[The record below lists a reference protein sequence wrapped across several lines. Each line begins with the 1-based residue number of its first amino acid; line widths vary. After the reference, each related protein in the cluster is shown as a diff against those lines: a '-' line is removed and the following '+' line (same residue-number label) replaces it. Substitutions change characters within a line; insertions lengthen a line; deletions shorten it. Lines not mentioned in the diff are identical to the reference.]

1 MRGQAEQDQFELLSS
16 TKPSMLSRINKLKIA
31 SRLFLCFALI
41 VLLMLAGNSLLVW
54 QFNLG
59 RQQSNRVS
67 ALARELAVVSR
78 FQTDV
83 LSFDAKLDSLAKSED
98 IDGLRQEV
106 GHLRSVL
113 FTDTEAVR
121 DALIHLPSD
130 VPGDTAILPTVQA
143 VEITLPPQLD
153 AVIALGVASDWNAA
167 RLRLAN
173 EKKPLEASA
182 SNLVRHV
189 EQQVTDQ
196 LSQSVAQA
204 QRVQSRILLILPLTA
219 LVTLLVAVLLGLA
232 ITQSISASLRKLL
245 QGSTALARG
254 DFDHQ
259 VQLSGNDEL
268 AHLGTVF
275 NETTAKL
282 RALYWQIQSSEA
294 HLAEAQR
301 VAHMGSWVWRVA
313 GRDALHLSEEW
324 YRIYGFDP
332 KLGMPEWKERL
343 RRVHPEDRE
352 TWQGT
357 IERAIQARSDYEVE
371 FRILLP
377 DGTIKWVQTVG
388 HPALSTAGELVQFI
402 GISIDV
408 TERKAAEER
417 IRGQEAE
424 LRQMLDLV
432 PQLVAVFGRDHER
445 IYANRMGLD
454 YLGVSLE
461 EWRQTRDMR
470 VFVHPDDGDRMR
482 AFFSR
487 AIAVGSSY
495 ELEYRVRKHDGGYR
509 WFLARYNPVH
519 DEVGRVARWYVA
531 FTDIEDRKR
540 AEERLREENAALREE
555 IDKASMFEEI
565 VGTSPALKAVVS
577 HISKVAASDSTV
589 LITGETGTGKELV
602 ARAIHRRSDRVS
614 RPFVSVNCAAIPRDL
629 IASELFGHEKGA
641 FTGATQRR
649 LGKFELANGGTLFLD
664 EVGELPTET
673 QIALLRVLQEREFE
687 RVGGSRQIRADVRVI
702 AATNRDLQAA
712 VHTGS
717 FRSDLFYRLNVFPIE
732 NPPLRDRRADIPLL
746 VEYFIDRFAR
756 KAGKTIRQLE
766 KSTLELFQSYLWP
779 GNIRELQNVVERS
792 VVLCESDIF
801 SIDESWLPLP
811 LPATDSKREIE
822 LPRRLETQ
830 EKDMIEAALKDTRGR
845 VSGPTGAAVK
855 LGIPRST
862 LESKIRSLKINK
874 NRFKDST
881 DD

>member
-1 MRGQAEQDQFELLSS
+1 MRGQAEQDQFELLPS
-16 TKPSMLSRINKLKIA
+16 TKPSILSRINKLKIA
-31 SRLFLCFALI
+31 PRLFLCFALI

-59 RQQSNRVS
+59 RQQSNGVS

-83 LSFDAKLDSLAKSED
+83 LSFDARLDSLAKSED
-98 IDGLRQEV
+98 IDGLKQEV

-130 VPGDTAILPTVQA
+130 VPRDTAILPTVQA
-143 VEITLPPQLD
+143 LEITLPPQLD

-196 LSQSVAQA
+196 LSQSVAEA

-219 LVTLLVAVLLGLA
+219 LVTLLVAVLLGFA

-282 RALYWQIQSSEA
+282 RALYRQVQSSEA

-313 GRDALHLSEEW
+313 GRGALHLSEEW

-343 RRVHPEDRE
+343 QRVHPEDRG

-357 IERAIQARSDYEVE
+357 IERAIQERSDYEVE

-388 HPALSTAGELVQFI
+388 HPVLSTAGELVQFI
-402 GISIDV
+402 GISMDV
-408 TERKAAEER
+408 TERKHMEE
-417 IRGQEAE
+417 E
-424 LRQMLDLV
+424 LQ
-432 PQLVAVFGRDHER
+432 QLVDFVHHIITVLSPNGK
-445 IYANRMGLD
+445 ITYANRVASEYTGLTLD
-454 YLGVSLE
+454 EYRSV
-461 EWRQTRDMR
+461 DVIAR
-470 VFVHPDDGDRMR
+470 VIHPDDIERMR
-482 AFFSR
+482 A
-487 AIAVGSSY
+487 
-495 ELEYRVRKHDGGYR
+495 VRERGLSANNPFEIEARTVAKDGVCR
-509 WFLARYNPVH
+509 WFLYRYNPLR
-519 DEVGRVARWYVA
+519 DENRQITRWYVTG
-531 FTDIEDRKR
+531 TDIEDRKR
-540 AEERLREENAALREE
+540 VEDRLQHENVALREE
-555 IDKASMFEEI
+555 IDRASMFEEI
-565 VGTSPALKAVVS
+565 VGTSKPLKAVLS
-577 HISKVAASDSTV
+577 QTAKVARTDATV
-589 LITGETGTGKELV
+589 LITGETGTGKELI
-602 ARAIHRRSDRVS
+602 ARAIHKRSERS
-614 RPFVSVNCAAIPRDL
+614 EHAFISVNCAAFAPTL
-629 IASELFGHEKGA
+629 ISSELFGHEKGA

-649 LGKFELANGGTLFLD
+649 IGRFELADGGTIFLD
-664 EVGELPTET
+664 EAGDLPPDT

-687 RVGGSRQIRADVRVI
+687 RVGGTQPIKVDVRVI
-702 AATNRDLQAA
+702 AATNRDLDAA
-712 VHTGS
+712 VASGS
-717 FRSDLFYRLNVFPIE
+717 FRSDLFYRLQVFPIE
-732 NPPLRDRRADIPLL
+732 IPPLRERREDIALL
-746 VEYFIDRFAR
+746 VEYFIDRYAR
-756 KAGKTIRQLE
+756 KAGKNIRHVSQE
-766 KSTLELFQSYLWP
+766 TLVLLQSYAWP
-779 GNIRELQNVVERS
+779 GNIRELQNVIERS
-792 VVLCESDIF
+792 VILCETDIF
-801 SIDESWLPLP
+801 SIDESWLPKQPSLTEP
-811 LPATDSKREIE
+811 KNPME
-822 LPRRLETQ
+822 LPGRLLAQ
-830 EKDMIEAALKDTRGR
+830 EKDMIETALKQSRGR
-845 VSGPTGAAVK
+845 IFGPKGAAAK

-862 LESKIRSLKINK
+862 LESKIRSLKIDK
-874 NRFKDST
+874 NRFKIDPES
-881 DD
+881 